1 MAEGADDTTFEE
13 QESPPPQPAG
23 TALEKLANSVNSV
36 FIGGGEDQNDASH
49 PEYEGES
56 SLFAQAV
63 YATEFLQCSLSCDPS
78 SRAASEMNSVLNALR
93 NAVDAQKQRTD
104 TLQNLYPNARQL
116 PPGANL
122 RDLPLPDTNK
132 VLACLRMA
140 EGK

>member
-1 MAEGADDTTFEE
+1 VTGTPVDD
-13 QESPPPQPAG
+13 SG
-23 TALEKLANSVNSV
+23 
-36 FIGGGEDQNDASH
+36 FIGGEDQNDSAK

-63 YATEFLQCSLSCDPS
+63 YATKFLQCSLNCDPS
-78 SRAASEMNSVLNALR
+78 SGAALEMNSVLNALR

-104 TLQNLYPNARQL
+104 TLQNLYPNARPL

-122 RDLPLPDTNK
+122 RDLPLPDTSK

-140 EGK
+140 QGKLP